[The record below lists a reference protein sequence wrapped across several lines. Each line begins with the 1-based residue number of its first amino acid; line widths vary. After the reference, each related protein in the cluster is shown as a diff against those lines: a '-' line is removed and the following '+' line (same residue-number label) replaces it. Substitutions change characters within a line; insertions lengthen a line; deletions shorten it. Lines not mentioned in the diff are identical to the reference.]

1 MRNFVKCEPIL
12 SVIANLVALGVS
24 TTVAHGGESETE
36 GLANGDFK
44 FVFRNWNIN
53 SVVDNPILT
62 IAGFD

>member
-1 MRNFVKCEPIL
+1 M
-12 SVIANLVALGVS
+12 SVIANLVVLGVS